1 MMDYITAHQGQANYV
16 ASFLIADILLFIS
29 FVCALKI
36 DMDLELPVNKD
47 AMGGLRAILTNFEI
61 LLFLVMM
68 FVCGSMYGFVET
80 FLFVFLKEDLHA
92 PMYLFRLTITTG
104 DVVSLPF
111 LYYSDTVVKKVG
123 CHGIIAIALLMY
135 GVRYAGY
142 SYIQCAWYAFPFE
155 ALEVFTFYSLQVG
168 AAEFARAHAP
178 PGMLATVTG
187 LQGGAH
193 NGLGKGFGGL
203 LGGFTIEYTK
213 STHRAFWNFGLVAFL
228 VGVIYS
234 AYVLIMLVKRKV
246 TGKPSGPAVETSKDG
261 KTGEPEEENFLTA
274 VPVDLEKR
282 LSGNGAAKTES
293 KEVKED

>member
-1 MMDYITAHQGQANYV
+1 MKYV
-16 ASFLIADILLFIS
+16 
-29 FVCALKI
+29 
-36 DMDLELPVNKD
+36 
-47 AMGGLRAILTNFEI
+47 
-61 LLFLVMM
+61 
-68 FVCGSMYGFVET
+68 
-80 FLFVFLKEDLHA
+80 
-92 PMYLFRLTITTG
+92 
-104 DVVSLPF
+104 
-111 LYYSDTVVKKVG
+111 
-123 CHGIIAIALLMY
+123 
-135 GVRYAGY
+135 GY

-155 ALEVFTFYSLQVG
+155 ALEVFTFFSLQVG

-234 AYVLIMLVKRKV
+234 AYVLIMLVKKKV
-246 TGKPSGPAVETSKDG
+246 TGKTSAAAAETAKDS

-274 VPVDLEKR
+274 VPVPFPDLEKR
-282 LSGNGAAKTES
+282 LSGNGAATTES
-293 KEVKED
+293 KEVKEVKNNLEREAGVNGAPKEAHIGSPAF